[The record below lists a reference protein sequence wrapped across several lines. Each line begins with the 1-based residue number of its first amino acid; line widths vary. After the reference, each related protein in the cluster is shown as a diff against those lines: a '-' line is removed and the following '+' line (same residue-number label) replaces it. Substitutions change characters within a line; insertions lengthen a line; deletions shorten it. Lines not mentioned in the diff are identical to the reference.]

1 MRVTHRT
8 DLLRDIVQT
17 YAQQR
22 GWNANLCCEKVE
34 AMLHHFE
41 RKRARKYQIKKVLN
55 LTR

>member
-22 GWNANLCCEKVE
+22 GWNANLCCEEVE